1 MTDYAKESKPDSAL
15 IWFHARRAI
24 ALLLAASMLAQSAC
38 FSYRLAVASELRVG
52 STVQIE
58 LTQDGRQHL
67 EPLLGASVRNMTGEV
82 EELVGDSVAVVLI
95 DELLTVE
102 GESLTWRRGR
112 VPILLGDVASIQER
126 TLDKRKSWKL
136 VAVAGA
142 VFTGVIVAAIR
153 HAGSSGSSKGGGG
166 TGPPE

>member
-1 MTDYAKESKPDSAL
+1 
-15 IWFHARRAI
+15 
-24 ALLLAASMLAQSAC
+24 MLAQSAC
-38 FSYRLAVASELRVG
+38 FAYRPAVASGLRGG

-58 LTQDGRQHL
+58 LTREGRQNL
-67 EPLLGASVRNMTGEV
+67 ESLLGAPTRSLTGEV

-95 DELLTVE
+95 DELLTVD

-112 VPILLGDVASIQER
+112 LRIPLADVAWIHER
-126 TLDKRKSWKL
+126 TLNKRKSWTL

-142 VFTGVIVAAIR
+142 VFTAVIIAAIR